1 MKLGPVD
8 TTQSPYARHRTLALS
23 DVSLD
28 GGFWSNWQRTNHQMS
43 LRHGFEQL
51 ERFGN
56 FHNLKLAAG
65 AVEGEYR
72 KPVFMDSDI
81 YKWLEAIGYELAW
94 NPDPELEEMANYAIE
109 LIEAAQGEDGYLN
122 SYWDVVESDRRWA
135 DLDHGHEL
143 YCAGHLFQA
152 AVAYHRA
159 TGDRRLLDVSCRFA
173 DYIDSVFGAD
183 KRRGTPGHPEI
194 EMALVE
200 LFRETGERRYLDL
213 ALFFVDQRGRGLLKN
228 SRFGG
233 GAYYQDHVP
242 VRESS
247 TVEGHAVR
255 QLYLTT
261 GVADLYL
268 ETGER
273 ALLDALMR
281 QWHDMTSRKLF
292 ITGGLGSQHAGE
304 AFGEPYEL
312 PNERCYCETC
322 AQIASI
328 MWNWRMLLITGE
340 RRFADLLERTLYNGF
355 LSGVSLDGRCYFY
368 VNPLLSRGA
377 DPLLGR
383 KHVVR
388 PEWHGCACCPPNVM
402 RTLSSLQHYLAT
414 TDESGIQIHQYAPST
429 LRAAAGDGE
438 ALLHIETDYPWQG
451 TVKLTV
457 KESSG
462 DWTLKLRIPNWS
474 AQASWEVN
482 GQAEAIDVQD
492 GYAVLRRS
500 WAAGDTVEL
509 ALTMQPTLI
518 EAHPRVDPTRSSVA
532 IERGPL
538 VYCVE
543 GVDQAPGIDVL
554 DSQID
559 VSAPLNGEWR
569 SDLLGG
575 VVTIEA
581 AGFSVEPVDWADSL
595 YRPVGSS
602 NTPVRRSIRLKA
614 IPYYAWANRGAN
626 AMRVWIPR
634 ADR

>member
-8 TTQSPYARHRTLALS
+8 TTKSPYARHRTLALS

-28 GGFWSNWQRTNHQMS
+28 GGFWSTWQRTNHKVS
-43 LRHGFEQL
+43 LRHGFDQL

-56 FHNLKLAAG
+56 FNNLKLAAG
-65 AVEGEYR
+65 KGEGEYR
-72 KPVFMDSDI
+72 KPVFMDSDV

-94 NPDPELEEMANYAIE
+94 NPDPELVEMADHAIQ
-109 LIEAAQGEDGYLN
+109 LVEAAQGADGYLN
-122 SYWDVVESDRRWA
+122 SYWDVVEPDRRWA

-159 TGDRRLLDVSCRFA
+159 TGDRRLLEVSCRFA
-173 DYIDSVFGAD
+173 DYIDSVFGPG
-183 KRRGTPGHPEI
+183 KRIGTPGHPEI

-200 LFRETGERRYLDL
+200 LYRETGERRYLDL
-213 ALFFVDQRGRGLLKN
+213 ALYFVDERGHGLLQH

-233 GAYYQDHVP
+233 GAYYQDHIP
-242 VRESS
+242 VREAS

-268 ETGER
+268 ETGEG

-281 QWHDMTSRKLF
+281 QWHNMTSRKLF

-328 MWNWRMLLITGE
+328 MWNWRMLLITSE

-355 LSGVSLDGRCYFY
+355 LSGVSVDGRCYFY
-368 VNPLLSRGA
+368 VNPLMSRGA

-383 KHVVR
+383 KHIVR

-429 LRAAAGDGE
+429 IRAAAGDGQ
-438 ALLHIETDYPWQG
+438 AVLQMETNYPWEG
-451 TVKLTV
+451 TIKLTV
-457 KESSG
+457 KEGSG
-462 DWTLKLRIPNWS
+462 DWTLKLRIPDWC

-482 GQAEAIDVQD
+482 GQAEAIDVKD
-492 GYAVLRRS
+492 GYAVLSRS

-509 ALTMQPTLI
+509 TLAMQPTLI

-538 VYCVE
+538 VYCFE
-543 GVDQAPGIDVL
+543 GADQAPGVEIL
-554 DSQID
+554 DAQID
-559 VSAPLNGEWR
+559 VSQPVSDAWR

-575 VVTIEA
+575 IVAVEA
-581 AGFSVEPVDWADSL
+581 AGFSADPSAWGDSL
-595 YRPVGSS
+595 YRPLGHGAA
-602 NTPVRRSIRLKA
+602 PVRQSTQLTA
-614 IPYYAWANRGAN
+614 IPYYAWANRGPN
-626 AMRVWIPR
+626 PMRVWIPR
-634 ADR
+634 SDR

>member
-8 TTQSPYARHRTLALS
+8 TSQSPYARHRTLALS
-23 DVSLD
+23 DVRLD
-28 GGFWSNWQRTNHQMS
+28 GGFWSTWQRTNHKVS
-43 LRHGFEQL
+43 LRHGFDQL

-56 FHNLKLAAG
+56 FNNLKLAAG
-65 AVEGEYR
+65 KGEGEYR
-72 KPVFMDSDI
+72 RPVFMDSDV

-94 NPDPELEEMANYAIE
+94 NPDPELVEMADHAIKLVE
-109 LIEAAQGEDGYLN
+109 GAQGEDGYLN
-122 SYWDVVESDRRWA
+122 SYWDVVEPDRRWA

-152 AVAYHRA
+152 AVAYYRA

-173 DYIDSVFGAD
+173 DYIDSVFGPG
-183 KRRGTPGHPEI
+183 KRIGTPGHPEV

-213 ALFFVDQRGRGLLKN
+213 ALYFVDQRGHGLLQH

-233 GAYYQDHVP
+233 GAYYQDHIP
-242 VRESS
+242 VREAS

-268 ETGER
+268 ETGEG

-281 QWHDMTSRKLF
+281 QWRNMTSRKLF

-368 VNPLLSRGA
+368 VNPLMSRGA

-383 KHVVR
+383 KHIVR

-414 TDESGIQIHQYAPST
+414 TDESGVQIHQYAPST
-429 LRAAAGDGE
+429 IRAAVGNGE
-438 ALLHIETDYPWQG
+438 AVLKIETNYPWEG

-457 KESSG
+457 QESRG

-482 GQAEAIDVQD
+482 GRAEAIDVQD
-492 GYAVLRRS
+492 GYATLRRS
-500 WAAGDTVEL
+500 WAVGDTIVLTL
-509 ALTMQPTLI
+509 AMQPTLI

-538 VYCVE
+538 VYCFE
-543 GVDQAPGIDVL
+543 GVDQEQGVDIL
-554 DSQID
+554 DAQID
-559 VSAPLNGEWR
+559 VSQPLGEAWR

-575 VVTIEA
+575 IVTVEA
-581 AGFSVEPVDWADSL
+581 DGFSADPVGWGDSL
-595 YRPVGSS
+595 YRPLGHGAAPARQS
-602 NTPVRRSIRLKA
+602 TRLTA

-626 AMRVWIPR
+626 PMRVWIPR
-634 ADR
+634 SDR